1 MNYLGTWV
9 FHSVAARD
17 DDCNLIYL
25 DADAYLNY
33 PMPYVDEDDPEAVAD
48 EIKERKNIIGSR
60 LRIAEDG
67 KIYQL
72 MAIPEG
78 ASQAD
83 VDAAVAAGEFTLMDG
98 MLCDGAVRWE
108 QRGDDLWAEFGMSE
122 DGWDKIS
129 DEDGLLNVLICRYV
143 KQD

>member
-1 MNYLGTWV
+1 MNYVGTWV
-9 FHSVAARD
+9 FHSVGARD

-25 DADAYLNY
+25 DADAYLNS
-33 PMPYVDEDDPEAVAD
+33 PMPYVDEEDPEAVAD
-48 EIKERKNIIGSR
+48 EIKDRKNMIGSR
-60 LRIAEDG
+60 LRVAEDG
-67 KIYQL
+67 KLYQL

-78 ASQAD
+78 VSQEE

-98 MLCDGAVRWE
+98 MLCAGAVRWE

-129 DEDGLLNVLICRYV
+129 DEEGFLNVLICRYV

>member
-1 MNYLGTWV
+1 MNYVGTWV
-9 FHSVAARD
+9 FHSVGARD

-33 PMPYVDEDDPEAVAD
+33 PMPYVDEEDPEAVAD
-48 EIKERKNIIGSR
+48 EIKDRKNMIGSR
-60 LRIAEDG
+60 LRVAEDG

-83 VDAAVAAGEFTLMDG
+83 VDAAVAAGQFTLMDG
-98 MLCDGAVRWE
+98 MLCAGAVRWE

-129 DEDGLLNVLICRYV
+129 DAEGFLNVLICRYV